1 MSPRLSWNLIDCII
15 MIRRY
20 IKSVLN
26 IVAAVAVLT
35 AFAPMLSWSRL
46 EGVPV
51 PNHFDIHGVVDR
63 VGDRS
68 ILLVVALVGLGVYVL
83 MLLAQIFPNI
93 VNLPIPARKAGI
105 ANDAKRDLAAQLGLL
120 LSLLFS
126 FCANSTLSVAAGKTQ
141 TLNMWFIW
149 GMIALALVCIGAAL
163 FRIYRR

>member
-1 MSPRLSWNLIDCII
+1 MFHRLTNLT
-15 MIRRY
+15 
-20 IKSVLN
+20 LN

-51 PNHFDIHGVVDR
+51 PNHFDIHGVVDG
-63 VGDRS
+63 VGDRG

-93 VNLPIPARKAGI
+93 VNLPVPARKAGI

-149 GMIALALVCIGAAL
+149 GMIALVLVCIGAAL

>member
-1 MSPRLSWNLIDCII
+1 

-20 IKSVLN
+20 INSVLN

-63 VGDRS
+63 VGE
-68 ILLVVALVGLGVYVL
+68 
-83 MLLAQIFPNI
+83 IFPNI
-93 VNLPIPARKAGI
+93 VNLPVPARKAGI

-126 FCANSTLSVAAGKTQ
+126 FCANSTLSVAAGQTQ
-141 TLNMWFIW
+141 RLSMWFIW
-149 GMIALALVCIGAAL
+149 VILALMLICIGVAL

>member
-1 MSPRLSWNLIDCII
+1 MFHRLTNLT
-15 MIRRY
+15 
-20 IKSVLN
+20 LN

-51 PNHFDIHGVVDR
+51 PNHFDIHGVVDG
-63 VGDRS
+63 VGDRG

-93 VNLPIPARKAGI
+93 VNLPVPARKAGI

-149 GMIALALVCIGAAL
+149 GMITLVLVCIGAAL

>member
-1 MSPRLSWNLIDCII
+1 

-20 IKSVLN
+20 INSVLN

-68 ILLVVALVGLGVYVL
+68 ILLVVALVGLGVYIL
-83 MLLAQIFPNI
+83 TLLAQIFPNI
-93 VNLPIPARKAGI
+93 VNLPVPARKAGI
-105 ANDAKRDLAAQLGLL
+105 TNDAKRDLAAQLGLL

-126 FCANSTLSVAAGKTQ
+126 FCTNSTLSVAAGKTQ

-149 GMIALALVCIGAAL
+149 GMIALVLVCICAAL

>member
-1 MSPRLSWNLIDCII
+1 MFHRLTNLT
-15 MIRRY
+15 
-20 IKSVLN
+20 LN

-51 PNHFDIHGVVDR
+51 PNHFDIHVPNHFDIHGVVDG
-63 VGDRS
+63 VGDRG

-93 VNLPIPARKAGI
+93 VNLPVPARKAGI

-149 GMIALALVCIGAAL
+149 GMIALVLVCIGAAL

>member
-1 MSPRLSWNLIDCII
+1 MQY

-20 IKSVLN
+20 INSVLN

-149 GMIALALVCIGAAL
+149 GMIALVLVCIGATL

>member
-1 MSPRLSWNLIDCII
+1 

-20 IKSVLN
+20 INSVLN

-68 ILLVVALVGLGVYVL
+68 ILLVVALVGLGVYIL
-83 MLLAQIFPNI
+83 TLLAQIFPNM
-93 VNLPIPARKAGI
+93 
-105 ANDAKRDLAAQLGLL
+105 LGLL

-149 GMIALALVCIGAAL
+149 GMIALVLVCIGAAL

>member
-1 MSPRLSWNLIDCII
+1 

-20 IKSVLN
+20 INSVLN
-26 IVAAVAVLT
+26 IVAA
-35 AFAPMLSWSRL
+35 MLSWSRL

-149 GMIALALVCIGAAL
+149 GMIALVLVCIGATL

>member
-1 MSPRLSWNLIDCII
+1 

-20 IKSVLN
+20 INYVLN

-68 ILLVVALVGLGVYVL
+68 ILLVVALVGLGVYIL
-83 MLLAQIFPNI
+83 TLLAQIFPNI
-93 VNLPIPARKAGI
+93 VNLPVPARKVGI

-149 GMIALALVCIGAAL
+149 GMIALVLVCIGAAL

>member
-1 MSPRLSWNLIDCII
+1 

-20 IKSVLN
+20 INYVLN

-68 ILLVVALVGLGVYVL
+68 ILLVVALVGLGVYIL

-93 VNLPIPARKAGI
+93 VNLPVPARKAGI

-149 GMIALALVCIGAAL
+149 GMIALVLVCIGAAL

>member
-1 MSPRLSWNLIDCII
+1 

-20 IKSVLN
+20 INSVLN

-68 ILLVVALVGLGVYVL
+68 ILLVVALVGLGVYIL
-83 MLLAQIFPNI
+83 TLLAQIFPNI
-93 VNLPIPARKAGI
+93 VNLPVPARKAGI

-120 LSLLFS
+120 LSLLLSLLFS
-126 FCANSTLSVAAGKTQ
+126 FCTNSTLSVAAGKTQ

-149 GMIALALVCIGAAL
+149 GMIALVLVCIGAAL

>member
-1 MSPRLSWNLIDCII
+1 

-20 IKSVLN
+20 INSVLN

-68 ILLVVALVGLGVYVL
+68 ILLVVALVGLVVYIL
-83 MLLAQIFPNI
+83 TLLAQIFPNI
-93 VNLPIPARKAGI
+93 VNLPVPARKAGI

-126 FCANSTLSVAAGKTQ
+126 FCTNSTLSVAAGKTQ

-149 GMIALALVCIGAAL
+149 GMIALVLVCIGAAL

>member
-1 MSPRLSWNLIDCII
+1 MFHRLTNLT
-15 MIRRY
+15 
-20 IKSVLN
+20 LN

-93 VNLPIPARKAGI
+93 VNLPVPARKAGI

-149 GMIALALVCIGAAL
+149 GMIALVLVCIGAAL

>member
-1 MSPRLSWNLIDCII
+1 

-20 IKSVLN
+20 INSVLN

-63 VGDRS
+63 VGDRN
-68 ILLVVALVGLGVYVL
+68 ILLVVALVGLGVYIL
-83 MLLAQIFPNI
+83 TLLAQIFPNI
-93 VNLPIPARKAGI
+93 VNLPVPARKAGI

-126 FCANSTLSVAAGKTQ
+126 FCTNSTLSVAAGKTQ

-149 GMIALALVCIGAAL
+149 GMIALVLVCIGAAL

>member
-1 MSPRLSWNLIDCII
+1 

-20 IKSVLN
+20 INSVLN

-149 GMIALALVCIGAAL
+149 GMIALVLVCIGATL

>member
-1 MSPRLSWNLIDCII
+1 

-20 IKSVLN
+20 INSVLN

-68 ILLVVALVGLGVYVL
+68 ILLVVALVGLVVYIL
-83 MLLAQIFPNI
+83 TLLAQIFPNI
-93 VNLPIPARKAGI
+93 VNLPVPARKAGI

-120 LSLLFS
+120 LSLLLSLLFS
-126 FCANSTLSVAAGKTQ
+126 FCTNSTLSVAAGKTQ

-149 GMIALALVCIGAAL
+149 GMIALVLVCIGAAL

>member
-1 MSPRLSWNLIDCII
+1 

-20 IKSVLN
+20 INSVLN

-68 ILLVVALVGLGVYVL
+68 ILLVVALVGLGVYIL
-83 MLLAQIFPNI
+83 TLLAQIFPNI
-93 VNLPIPARKAGI
+93 VNLPVPARKVGI

-126 FCANSTLSVAAGKTQ
+126 FCTNSTLSVAAGKTQ

-149 GMIALALVCIGAAL
+149 GMIALLLVCIGAAL

>member
-1 MSPRLSWNLIDCII
+1 

-20 IKSVLN
+20 INSVLN

-68 ILLVVALVGLGVYVL
+68 ILLVVALVGLGVYIL
-83 MLLAQIFPNI
+83 TLLAQIFPNI
-93 VNLPIPARKAGI
+93 VNLPVPARKAGI

-126 FCANSTLSVAAGKTQ
+126 FCTNSTLSVAAGKTQ

-149 GMIALALVCIGAAL
+149 GMIALVLVCIGAAL

>member
-1 MSPRLSWNLIDCII
+1 MSPRLSWSSTDCNI

-20 IKSVLN
+20 INYVLN

-68 ILLVVALVGLGVYVL
+68 ILLVVALVGLGVYIL
-83 MLLAQIFPNI
+83 TLLAQIFPNI
-93 VNLPIPARKAGI
+93 VNLPVPARKVGI

-149 GMIALALVCIGAAL
+149 GMIALVLVCIGAAL

>member
-1 MSPRLSWNLIDCII
+1 

-20 IKSVLN
+20 INSVLN

-68 ILLVVALVGLGVYVL
+68 ILLVVALVGLGV
-83 MLLAQIFPNI
+83 
-93 VNLPIPARKAGI
+93 
-105 ANDAKRDLAAQLGLL
+105 
-120 LSLLFS
+120 
-126 FCANSTLSVAAGKTQ
+126 ST
-141 TLNMWFIW
+141 
-149 GMIALALVCIGAAL
+149 
-163 FRIYRR
+163 Y

>member
-1 MSPRLSWNLIDCII
+1 

-20 IKSVLN
+20 INSVLN

-68 ILLVVALVGLGVYVL
+68 ILLVVALVGLVVYIL
-83 MLLAQIFPNI
+83 TLLAQIFPNI
-93 VNLPIPARKAGI
+93 VNLPVPARKAGI

-120 LSLLFS
+120 SLLFS
-126 FCANSTLSVAAGKTQ
+126 FCTNSTLSVAAGKTQ

-149 GMIALALVCIGAAL
+149 GMIALVLVCIGAAL

>member
-1 MSPRLSWNLIDCII
+1 

-20 IKSVLN
+20 INSVLN

-68 ILLVVALVGLGVYVL
+68 ILLVVALVGLGVYIL
-83 MLLAQIFPNI
+83 TLLAQIFPNI
-93 VNLPIPARKAGI
+93 VNLPVPARKAGI
-105 ANDAKRDLAAQLGLL
+105 ANDAKRDLAAQLGL

-149 GMIALALVCIGAAL
+149 GMIALVLVCIGAAL

>member
-1 MSPRLSWNLIDCII
+1 MSPRLSWSLIDCNI

-20 IKSVLN
+20 INSVLN

-68 ILLVVALVGLGVYVL
+68 ILLVVALVGLGVYIL
-83 MLLAQIFPNI
+83 TLLAQIFPNI
-93 VNLPIPARKAGI
+93 VNLQLELQMTPSGI
-105 ANDAKRDLAAQLGLL
+105 WPRSWACCCPCCS
-120 LSLLFS
+120 LSAPTPRS
-126 FCANSTLSVAAGKTQ
+126 
-141 TLNMWFIW
+141 
-149 GMIALALVCIGAAL
+149 
-163 FRIYRR
+163 R

>member
-1 MSPRLSWNLIDCII
+1 

-20 IKSVLN
+20 INSVLN

-68 ILLVVALVGLGVYVL
+68 ILLVVALVGLGVYIL
-83 MLLAQIFPNI
+83 TLLAQIFPNI

-126 FCANSTLSVAAGKTQ
+126 FCTNSTLSVAAGKTQ

-149 GMIALALVCIGAAL
+149 GMIALVLVCICAAL

>member
-1 MSPRLSWNLIDCII
+1 

-20 IKSVLN
+20 INSVLN

-68 ILLVVALVGLGVYVL
+68 ILLVVALVGLGVYIL
-83 MLLAQIFPNI
+83 TLLAQIFPNI
-93 VNLPIPARKAGI
+93 VNLPVPARKAGI
-105 ANDAKRDLAAQLGLL
+105 ANDAKRDLAAHLNLL
-120 LSLLFS
+120 LALLFS
-126 FCANSTLSVAAGKTQ
+126 FCANSTLSVAAGKIQ
-141 TLNMWFIW
+141 RLSMWFIW
-149 GMIALALVCIGAAL
+149 VILALMLICIGVAL

>member
-1 MSPRLSWNLIDCII
+1 

-20 IKSVLN
+20 INSVLN

-51 PNHFDIHGVVDR
+51 PNHFHGVVDR

-68 ILLVVALVGLGVYVL
+68 ILLVVALVGLGIYIL
-83 MLLAQIFPNI
+83 TLLAQIFPNI
-93 VNLPIPARKAGI
+93 VNLPVPARKAGI

-120 LSLLFS
+120 LALLFS
-126 FCANSTLSVAAGKTQ
+126 FCANSTLSVAAGQTQ
-141 TLNMWFIW
+141 RLSMWFIW
-149 GMIALALVCIGAAL
+149 VILALMLICIGVAL

>member
-1 MSPRLSWNLIDCII
+1 

-20 IKSVLN
+20 INSVLN

-51 PNHFDIHGVVDR
+51 PNHFDIHGVVDG
-63 VGDRS
+63 VGDRG
-68 ILLVVALVGLGVYVL
+68 ILLVVALVGLGVYIL
-83 MLLAQIFPNI
+83 TLLAQIFPNI
-93 VNLPIPARKAGI
+93 VNLPVPARKAGI

-120 LSLLFS
+120 WSLLFS

>member
-1 MSPRLSWNLIDCII
+1 

-20 IKSVLN
+20 INSVLN

-68 ILLVVALVGLGVYVL
+68 ILLVVALVGLGVYIL
-83 MLLAQIFPNI
+83 TLLAQIFPNI
-93 VNLPIPARKAGI
+93 VNLPVPARKAGI

-126 FCANSTLSVAAGKTQ
+126 FCTNSTLSVAAGKTQ

-149 GMIALALVCIGAAL
+149 GMIALVLVCICAAL

>member
-1 MSPRLSWNLIDCII
+1 

-20 IKSVLN
+20 INSVLN

-68 ILLVVALVGLGVYVL
+68 ILLVVALVGLGVYIL
-83 MLLAQIFPNI
+83 TLLAQIFPNI
-93 VNLPIPARKAGI
+93 VNLPVPARKAGI

-126 FCANSTLSVAAGKTQ
+126 FCANSTLSVAAGQTQ
-141 TLNMWFIW
+141 RLSMWFIW
-149 GMIALALVCIGAAL
+149 VILALMHLLCRSVIAVRQKSL
-163 FRIYRR
+163 PLQH